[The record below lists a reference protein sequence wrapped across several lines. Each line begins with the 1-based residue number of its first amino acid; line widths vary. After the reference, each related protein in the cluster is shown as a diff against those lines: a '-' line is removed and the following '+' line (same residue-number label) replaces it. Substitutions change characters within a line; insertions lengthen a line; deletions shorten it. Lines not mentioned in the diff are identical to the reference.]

1 MDTISFIELITG
13 IISVFL
19 LIVFLYIW
27 KKYGRNGLRV
37 NYILFFFIGVII
49 LLTSMVTKN
58 NNSINMPVT
67 KNLQDEVTP
76 FISENLTDEDAVK
89 KIAKF
94 TNLNQQKTKNV
105 VDVFKRCGITG
116 DYTIGINNP
125 IDTLQ
130 YGGARGYVIT
140 YKKTLTAD
148 VLIGIN
154 GRVITIKTLHGSIY
168 KNNQVINKI
177 QDFYLSE
184 NDKLEILNNTYKK
197 LIKYTTVSFK
207 DKKYIDEYDKYIDND
222 WRVYKRINKNA
233 KVIVVESQENNF
245 RVAYSFDKKLKF
257 VEVNG
262 KTYFKEPGF
271 RTEYAF
277 VDDQ

>member
-1 MDTISFIELITG
+1 MDTISFVELITG
-13 IISVFL
+13 MISVFL
-19 LIVFLYIW
+19 LITFVYIL
-27 KKYGRNGLRV
+27 KKYGRSRLRT
-37 NYILFFFIGVII
+37 NYVLFFFIVVMI
-49 LLTSMVTKN
+49 LLTSIVTN
-58 NNSINMPVT
+58 TNNSTNMPVT
-67 KNLQDEVTP
+67 KNLQDEATP
-76 FISENLTDEDAVK
+76 FISEDLSDEDAVK

-94 TNLNQQKTKNV
+94 MNLNQQKAKKV

-140 YKKTLTAD
+140 YKKSLTAD
-148 VLIGIN
+148 VLVGIN
-154 GRVITIKTLHGSIY
+154 GRVITVKTSHGSIY

-177 QDFYLSE
+177 QDFYLSK
-184 NDKLEILNNTYKK
+184 NDKLEILNNTYKT
-197 LIKYTTVSFK
+197 LIKYTKVSFK

-233 KVIVVESQENNF
+233 KGIIVESPENNF
-245 RVAYSFDKKLKF
+245 RVAYSFDKKLQF

-262 KTYFKEPGF
+262 KMYFKKPGF

-277 VDDQ
+277 VDEQ

>member
-1 MDTISFIELITG
+1 MDAISFIELITG

-94 TNLNQQKTKNV
+94 TNLNQQK
-105 VDVFKRCGITG
+105 
-116 DYTIGINNP
+116 
-125 IDTLQ
+125 
-130 YGGARGYVIT
+130 
-140 YKKTLTAD
+140 
-148 VLIGIN
+148 
-154 GRVITIKTLHGSIY
+154 
-168 KNNQVINKI
+168 
-177 QDFYLSE
+177 
-184 NDKLEILNNTYKK
+184 
-197 LIKYTTVSFK
+197 
-207 DKKYIDEYDKYIDND
+207 
-222 WRVYKRINKNA
+222 
-233 KVIVVESQENNF
+233 
-245 RVAYSFDKKLKF
+245 LKMW
-257 VEVNG
+257 
-262 KTYFKEPGF
+262 
-271 RTEYAF
+271 
-277 VDDQ
+277 

>member
-1 MDTISFIELITG
+1 MDTISFVELITG
-13 IISVFL
+13 MISIFL
-19 LIVFLYIW
+19 LITFVHIL
-27 KKYGRNGLRV
+27 KKYGQNGLRV
-37 NYILFFFIGVII
+37 NYILFFFIVVMI
-49 LLTSMVTKN
+49 LLTSMVTKS
-58 NNSINMPVT
+58 NNSINIPVT

-76 FISENLTDEDAVK
+76 FISEDLSDEDAIK

-94 TNLNQQKTKNV
+94 TNLNQQKAKNV

-140 YKKTLTAD
+140 YKKSLTAD
-148 VLIGIN
+148 VLVGIN
-154 GRVITIKTLHGSIY
+154 GRVITVKTSHGSIY
-168 KNNQVINKI
+168 KNNQVINKV

-184 NDKLEILNNTYKK
+184 NDKLEVLNNTYKT
-197 LIKYTTVSFK
+197 LIKYKKVSFK

-233 KVIVVESQENNF
+233 KVIIVESPENNF
-245 RVAYSFDKKLKF
+245 RVAYSFDKKLQF

-262 KTYFKEPGF
+262 KIYFKEPSF

-277 VDDQ
+277 VDEQ